1 MKDQHAAAWTPI
13 SACRAQHVNDVTP
26 PLLRSLL
33 IILLGSASSHC
44 QSASPPFPVMT
55 ADIRTYGVF
64 SQWQE
69 GWAGDRTDDCA
80 ETECQLLR
88 EKHKQLRSSLRQ
100 QLFFFFS
107 FFFFF
112 FKRRNLTET
121 LRSRAS
127 RLLSLSHGG
136 AGGKLSCSEGPPDS
150 LQFYQRGWLRAHTP
164 PSLHR
169 GHPQTQNVLFAGAV
183 YILYLK
189 EQQVNESR

>member
-1 MKDQHAAAWTPI
+1 MKDQHTAAWTLI
-13 SACRAQHVNDVTP
+13 SACRTQHVNDVTP
-26 PLLRSLL
+26 PLLRSLP

-55 ADIRTYGVF
+55 ADIITYGVF

-100 QLFFFFS
+100 QLFFFFYV
-107 FFFFF
+107 
-112 FKRRNLTET
+112 EI
-121 LRSRAS
+121 
-127 RLLSLSHGG
+127 
-136 AGGKLSCSEGPPDS
+136 
-150 LQFYQRGWLRAHTP
+150 WLRRWDLVLHVSSLCVTVGRGGQGSLLLRGAPTP
-164 PSLHR
+164 SSFISAGDWEHSPPTLHR